1 MTQKHK
7 GRVTAIHGPIIDILF
22 EDYTPNIYEI
32 VMCGYIPL
40 EVRFIMS
47 KNNVRAIALGPT
59 EGLHRNMEVIATG
72 HELTVPVGMSVLGRV
87 ISPLGTPLDDRG
99 PIYGEEMRSIIR
111 KPPEPEKVFP
121 IKEVLETGIKALD
134 LLAPFPKGGKI
145 GLFGGAGVGK
155 TVLVMELIHNIG
167 KVHGGYSVFGGIG
180 ERTREGQELWEE
192 MQESGVID
200 KVIMVFGQMNE
211 PPGVRL
217 RTPFTTVTHAEYLL
231 EKTGK
236 EVLVFMDNIFRY
248 AQAGMEVS
256 SLLGRLPSAVGYQP
270 TLFTDIAMI
279 EERISSTVNG
289 SITAVQAVYVPADD
303 ITDPAPATIFG
314 HLDSSVVLSRQIAE
328 MGIYPAIDPLAS
340 SSKMLN
346 SDILDEKHI
355 YIASEVK
362 KFLTRY
368 NELKDIIAL
377 LGIDQLN
384 EEDRLIVRRARKI
397 QMFLSQPFH
406 VAEQFTGIPGK
417 YVTLEETISSFEA
430 IISGKADDIPESK
443 LYMIGSL
450 EEVL

>member
-1 MTQKHK
+1 MSQKHK
-7 GRVTAIHGPIIDILF
+7 GRVTAIHGPIIDVLF

-47 KNNVRAIALGPT
+47 ENNVRTIALGPT

-72 HELTVPVGMSVLGRV
+72 HELTVPVGMSALGRV
-87 ISPLGTPLDDRG
+87 ISPLGAPLDDRG
-99 PIYGEEMRSIIR
+99 PINGEEMRSVIR

-217 RTPFTTVTHAEYLL
+217 RTPFTTVTYAEYLL

-362 KFLTRY
+362 RFLTRY

-430 IISGKADDIPESK
+430 IISGKVDDIPESK